1 MENAI
6 LVFSNQE
13 YGEYRAQNIN
23 GEPWFVAADICRG
36 LDIGNPKQALSRLD
50 DDEKGIISDDTP
62 GGVQKL
68 LAVNE
73 YGLYNL
79 ALGSRKKEAK
89 PFKRWITHD
98 VLPAIRRT
106 GTYTAAP
113 PKVLTPAEMFL
124 QQAQA
129 MVEQE
134 RKVNALAARMDE
146 QQQTIQKAV
155 SVFSL
160 PTVEVEHWR
169 DEMNT
174 HISRLCEEYG
184 MSQQVF
190 RGETYAELEDTANV
204 ILSSRVKRKQER
216 MKKAGA
222 KAKDRAAVTK
232 LFVISE
238 DEKLRTIYEN
248 IIRKRESQLLVSRPL
263 PA

>member
-6 LVFSNQE
+6 VTVSGVDCYE
-13 YGEYRAQNIN
+13 QNGTVYLN
-23 GEPWFVAADICRG
+23 LEAVARG
-36 LDIGNPKQALSRLD
+36 LGFTDTQNGTDYVRWARVDKYLSDLRFATSGERPKYIPENIFYRLAMKAKNDTAEAFQAKVA
-50 DDEKGIISDDTP
+50 DEII
-62 GGVQKL
+62 
-68 LAVNE
+68 
-73 YGLYNL
+73 
-79 ALGSRKKEAK
+79 
-89 PFKRWITHD
+89 
-98 VLPAIRRT
+98 PAIRRT
-106 GTYTAAP
+106 GTYTAE

-134 RKVNALAARMDE
+134 RKVAALSRRMDE

-174 HISRLCEEYG
+174 HISQLCEEYG

-216 MKKAGA
+216 MRKAGA
-222 KAKDRAAVTK
+222 KSRERAAVTK

-238 DEKLRTIYEN
+238 DEKLRHIYES
-248 IIRKRESQLLVSRPL
+248 IIRKRESQLVMSSHRL